1 MRCLPS
7 SMVVVVLV
15 VACLGTGGCGTAAQR
30 NEDLL
35 YDVRT
40 FQEGLRW
47 RKYEMAADYV
57 PAAIREKFLEAHD
70 EVDGDL
76 RIDDYELERVKLDEA
91 SAATVRVKYTWHLN
105 SVGTVH
111 DTVVEQRWERQG
123 KVWRI
128 TANAHKKGEE
138 MPRAVVVSDGQAL
151 P

>member
-1 MRCLPS
+1 MRRSLFLL
-7 SMVVVVLV
+7 VLV
-15 VACLGTGGCGTAAQR
+15 AAASSAAAGGCGAAMKR
-30 NEDLL
+30 SEDLL

-57 PAAIREKFLEAHD
+57 PAATREKFLEAHD
-70 EVDGDL
+70 DVDGDL
-76 RIDDYELERVKLDEA
+76 RIDDYELERVKLDDEI
-91 SAATVRVKYTWHLN
+91 ATVRVKYTWHLD

-111 DTVVEQRWERQG
+111 DTVVEQKWERQG

-138 MPRAVVVSDGQAL
+138 MPRAVVVSDALAL